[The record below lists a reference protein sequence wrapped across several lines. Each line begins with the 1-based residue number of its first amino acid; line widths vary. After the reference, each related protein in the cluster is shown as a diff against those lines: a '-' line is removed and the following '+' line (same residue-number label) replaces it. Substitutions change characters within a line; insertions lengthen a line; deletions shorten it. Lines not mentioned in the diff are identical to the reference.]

1 VIYFRRAKANSYKDV
16 LIGSID
22 HRKEVVMVNNV
33 LMFVQEVL
41 KTAIGFTTLVY
52 SIIKIRTIKDKQ
64 KADKPGN
71 RIR

>member
-1 VIYFRRAKANSYKDV
+1 
-16 LIGSID
+16 
-22 HRKEVVMVNNV
+22 MVNNV

-52 SIIKIRTIKDKQ
+52 SIIKIRDNKETNKKRISLD
-64 KADKPGN
+64 N